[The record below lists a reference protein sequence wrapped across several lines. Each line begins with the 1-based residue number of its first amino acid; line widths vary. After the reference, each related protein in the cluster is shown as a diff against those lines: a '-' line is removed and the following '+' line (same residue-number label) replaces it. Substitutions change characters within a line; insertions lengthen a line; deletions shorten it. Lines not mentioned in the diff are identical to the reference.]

1 MPSAA
6 CSKLY
11 RRMKPIQIPNVI
23 AALDRDHANIARLLE
38 LLESEIL
45 AIEVG
50 KTPDYSLLQD
60 IMRYLNEYPDRFHH
74 PQENLIF
81 AQLVK
86 RDPDTRDA
94 VDRLVAEHID
104 ISVAGQN
111 FNILIRTSN
120 VDSVSVRERLRIS
133 GLAYIR
139 ALREHMLK
147 EEKNMFPLAMA
158 ILTKEDWQIIEKR
171 IDAID
176 DPLFDTEI
184 AEGYERLYRLIT
196 DRTASGA
203 ITGDID

>member
-1 MPSAA
+1 
-6 CSKLY
+6 
-11 RRMKPIQIPNVI
+11 MKPIQIPNVI

-50 KTPDYSLLQD
+50 KTPDYALLQD

-94 VDRLVAEHID
+94 VGRLVAEHID

-111 FNILIRTSN
+111 FTILIRTSN

-139 ALREHMLK
+139 ALREHMLT

>member
-1 MPSAA
+1 
-6 CSKLY
+6 
-11 RRMKPIQIPNVI
+11 MKPIQIPNVI

-81 AQLVK
+81 AQLIK

>member
-1 MPSAA
+1 
-6 CSKLY
+6 
-11 RRMKPIQIPNVI
+11 MKPIQIPNVI